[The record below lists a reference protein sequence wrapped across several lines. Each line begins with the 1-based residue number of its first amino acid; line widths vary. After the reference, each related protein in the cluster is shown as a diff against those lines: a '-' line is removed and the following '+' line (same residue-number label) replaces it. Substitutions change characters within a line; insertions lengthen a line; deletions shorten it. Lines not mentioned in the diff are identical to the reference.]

1 MRATT
6 PFRKVNAKVLL
17 GNGSDITKA
26 VSAPTAGCRMV
37 GGVTALGGT
46 NPTPIATGLTTIV
59 AAVATLNKTSAP
71 GVGTQSVTTEFA
83 TGGTLNL
90 YGWKP
95 TASGDCTLIAS
106 TGTENVAW
114 IAWGT

>member
-6 PFRKVNAKVLL
+6 PIRKANIKQLL
-17 GNGSDITKA
+17 GNGADITKA
-26 VSAPTAGCRMV
+26 VTAPTPGCRMV
-37 GGVTALGGT
+37 AGVTALDGS
-46 NPTPIATGLTTIV
+46 NPTPVATGLTTIV
-59 AAVATLNKTSAP
+59 AAVATINKTSAP
-71 GVGTQSVTTEFA
+71 GVGTCAVTTEFA